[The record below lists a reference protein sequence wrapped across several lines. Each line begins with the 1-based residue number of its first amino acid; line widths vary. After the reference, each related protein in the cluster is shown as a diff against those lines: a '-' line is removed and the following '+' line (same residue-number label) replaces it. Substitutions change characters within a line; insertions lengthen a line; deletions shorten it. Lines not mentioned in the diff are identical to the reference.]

1 MSSLKKS
8 EINLEKEFSEI
19 SQKYKILNLI
29 GEGSYG
35 IVVKAINKK
44 TNKTCAIKK
53 LKNIISD
60 SINSKRLLR
69 EINIFRQL
77 SEYPNKY
84 IIQLYDIIIP
94 NEKLVNSIYLIME
107 YCDLNLFQLIH
118 SNFKFNYEIIKKITT
133 DILKGL
139 LYIFKR
145 GIIHRD
151 MKPDNILIKIEN
163 NSFTAKLCDFS
174 LSRDL
179 TLDFSTEDLLNYFFT
194 EYEYKNMQFTEE
206 GININELREGIENE
220 NLNEE
225 MRIYINKKLDELSE
239 KLFNDKNRKIPI
251 TNFIIDSLYL
261 DFISNENKFNCKNY
275 YDLYKI
281 YKEQDKKF
289 KNPLTPKII
298 TRFYRP
304 PEILLLEKIYT
315 YSIDIWG
322 LGCIIGEMLLKKLGF
337 IQPLIPGDSSF
348 FISPNEIEGNIN
360 LSDNDQLTLILQLFG
375 GINNNDLNFISDDY
389 KKQFTFHINESIKNK
404 KDKIIYIE
412 VFNKL
417 DDKYKDLIWVMKN
430 MLKFNPCD
438 RIKPASA
445 LRYLHKNL
453 DINLKIEYPI
463 IYNKW
468 ERIDFDENDL
478 KKAFIEEMNE
488 WNISKMEFSLNN
500 FGIKDFDNSNNVKI
514 GNCNLFNNNLNFS
527 NNNNKGS
534 FNVFNECD
542 KENYNNKVK
551 GIFD

>member
-19 SQKYKILNLI
+19 SQKYKIQNLI

-44 TNKTCAIKK
+44 TNKICAIKK

-118 SNFKFNYEIIKKITT
+118 SNFKFNYQIIKKITT

-194 EYEYKNMQFTEE
+194 EYENKNMQFTEE
-206 GININELREGIENE
+206 GININELREGIENG

-225 MRIYINKKLDELSE
+225 MKIYINEKLDELSE
-239 KLFNDKNRKIPI
+239 KIFNDKNRKIPI
-251 TNFIIDSLYL
+251 SNFIIDSLYL
-261 DFISNENKFNCKNY
+261 DFISKEKKFNCKNY

-281 YKEQDKKF
+281 YKTQDKKF
-289 KNPLTPKII
+289 KNSLTPKII

-322 LGCIIGEMLLKKLGF
+322 LGCIIGEILLKNLGL
-337 IQPLIPGDSSF
+337 IQPLIPGDSSY

-360 LSDNDQLTLILQLFG
+360 LSNNEQLTLILQLFG
-375 GINNNDLNFISDDY
+375 GVNNNDLNFISDDY
-389 KKQFTFHINESIKNK
+389 KKKFTLQINECVKRK

-412 VFNKL
+412 EFNKL
-417 DDKYKDLIWVMKN
+417 GNEYKDLIWVMKN

-445 LRYLHKNL
+445 LSYLKEDF
-453 DINLKIEYPI
+453 DINLKIEYPVI
-463 IYNKW
+463 FNKW
-468 ERIDFDENDL
+468 EKKNFFDENNF
-478 KKAFIEEMNE
+478 KKAFLDEMNE
-488 WNISKMEFSLNN
+488 WNIYKMEYFMNN
-500 FGIKDFDNSNNVKI
+500 FGINDLDENNNDKI
-514 GNCNLFNNNLNFS
+514 NKCNLFNNSLNV
-527 NNNNKGS
+527 NNINNNKGN
-534 FNVFNECD
+534 FNFC
-542 KENYNNKVK
+542 K
-551 GIFD
+551 